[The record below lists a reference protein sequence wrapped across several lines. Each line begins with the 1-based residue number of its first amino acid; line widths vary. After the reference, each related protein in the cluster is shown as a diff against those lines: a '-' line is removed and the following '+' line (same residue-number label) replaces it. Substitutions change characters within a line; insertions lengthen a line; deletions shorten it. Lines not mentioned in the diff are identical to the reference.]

1 METDRRASSRILRRL
16 RVLFGGDVVFTADVT
31 ANGMCIETS
40 RLVNPGTSVSGT
52 ITVKDRDFQFTGMV
66 CWARSEDP
74 QHGRMGVRF
83 LDVPFDFQAELESLH

>member
-1 METDRRASSRILRRL
+1 MDTDRRASSRMLRRL
-16 RVLFGGDVVFTADVT
+16 RVLFAGDIAFTADVT

-40 RLVNPGTSVSGT
+40 HLVLPGTSVSGT
-52 ITVKDRDFQFTGMV
+52 ITVKDRDFEFTGMV

-83 LDVPFDFQAELESLH
+83 LDVSGDFRAELESLH

>member
-1 METDRRASSRILRRL
+1 MDTDRRASSRMLRRL
-16 RVLFGGDVVFTADVT
+16 RVLFAGDIVFTSDVT

-40 RLVNPGTSVSGT
+40 RLVVPGTSVSGT
-52 ITVKDRDFQFTGMV
+52 ITVKDREFEFTGMV

-83 LDVPFDFQAELESLH
+83 LDVPGDFRAELESLH

>member
-1 METDRRASSRILRRL
+1 METDRRASSRLLRRL
-16 RVLFGGDVVFTADVT
+16 RVLVAGDIAFTADVT

-40 RLVNPGTSVSGT
+40 HLVLPGTPVSGT
-52 ITVKDRDFQFTGMV
+52 ITVKDRDFDFTGMV

-83 LDVPFDFQAELESLH
+83 LEVPAGFQAELETLH

>member
-1 METDRRASSRILRRL
+1 MDTERRASSRILRRL

-40 RLVNPGTSVSGT
+40 RLVNPGTSVRGT
-52 ITVKDRDFQFTGMV
+52 ITVRDREFEFTGMV

-83 LDVPFDFQAELESLH
+83 LDVPGELKTELESLH